1 MIEIPEAIVL
11 SDQLNGAI
19 KGKVITDVVA
29 AYSPHKFAFF
39 YGDPQNYVS
48 LLMGER
54 ICESSPRGGLVEIRT
69 EKARI
74 VFGDGANLNYY
85 SPDSKLPQKHQ
96 LLIGFDD
103 NSFLTVSVQ
112 MYAGIW
118 AFPENT
124 MDHPY
129 YLVAGEKPF
138 VLSDMF
144 SKDYFLSM
152 ISEEALKNKSVKA
165 LLATEQRIPGLG
177 NGTLQ
182 DILFNAGIHPKKKTQ
197 DLSEQQK
204 EQLFFSIKSTI
215 SEMCELGGRDTEK
228 DLFGASG
235 RYKTRLSKNTV
246 GKPCDKCGSII
257 MKESY
262 MGGSIYY
269 CKECQPL

>member
-11 SDQLNGAI
+11 SDQLNGTI

-39 YGDPQNYVS
+39 NGDPQNYVS

-85 SPDSKLPQKHQ
+85 APDSKLPQKHQ

-103 NSFLTVSVQ
+103 NSFLTASVQ

-138 VLSDMF
+138 ALSDAF
-144 SKDYFLSM
+144 NLDYFM
-152 ISEEALKNKSVKA
+152 HIISEESLKNKSAKA

-177 NGTLQ
+177 NGVLQ
-182 DILFNAGIHPKKKTQ
+182 DILYNAGIHPKKKTQ
-197 DLSEQQK
+197 DLSVEQK
-204 EQLFFSIKSTI
+204 ENLFFSIKKTLT
-215 SEMCELGGRDTEK
+215 EMSELGGRDTEK

-235 RYKTRLSKNTV
+235 RYKTRLSKNTL

>member
-85 SPDSKLPQKHQ
+85 SLDSKLPQKHQ

-103 NSFLTVSVQ
+103 NSFLTISVQ

-138 VLSDMF
+138 ALSDAF
-144 SKDYFLSM
+144 NKDYFLSM
-152 ISEEALKNKSVKA
+152 ISEDALKNKSVKA

-177 NGTLQ
+177 NGVLQ
-182 DILFNAGIHPKKKTQ
+182 DILYNAGIHPKKKTQ
-197 DLSEQQK
+197 DLSVQQK
-204 EQLFFSIKSTI
+204 ENLFFSIKKTLT
-215 SEMCELGGRDTEK
+215 EMCKLGGRDTEK

-235 RYKTRLSKNTV
+235 RYKTRLSKNTL

>member
-11 SDQLNGAI
+11 SDQLNGTI

-39 YGDPQNYVS
+39 CGDPQNYVS
-48 LLMGER
+48 LLMGEK
-54 ICESSPRGGLVEIRT
+54 ICESYPRGGLVEIRT

-85 SPDSKLPQKHQ
+85 APDSKLPQKHQ
-96 LLIGFDD
+96 LLIGFND
-103 NSFLTVSVQ
+103 NSFFTVSVQ

-138 VLSDMF
+138 ALSDAF
-144 SKDYFLSM
+144 NLDYFMHL
-152 ISEEALKNKSVKA
+152 ISEESLKNKSAKA

-177 NGTLQ
+177 NGVLQ
-182 DILFNAGIHPKKKTQ
+182 DILYNAGIHPKKKTQ
-197 DLSEQQK
+197 DLSVEQK
-204 EQLFFSIKSTI
+204 ESLFFSIKKTLT
-215 SEMCELGGRDTEK
+215 EMSELGGRDTEK

-235 RYKTRLSKNTV
+235 RYKTRLSKNTL